1 MENHILHIKG
11 LKKSFGANR
20 VLDGIDLALSE
31 KEHVSILGYSGIG
44 KSVLLKCIV
53 RLIEPDEGVISL
65 LGQNV
70 NELTDSELNRLRINT
85 GYVFQNGA
93 LYDSMTVRDNLIF
106 PVIRTKN
113 IHNQLIEVEERVH
126 HVLNSVGLIDAID
139 KMPAEL
145 SGGMMKRIGLARA
158 LMLRPSVIFYDEPT
172 TGLDPVTAGEITN
185 LILKIRE
192 EYQASAIVVSHDME
206 CVKKINGEIKL
217 LKDGVFYASGSY
229 DSLKNDPDPFVHD
242 FFN

>member
-1 MENHILHIKG
+1 MENHILNIKG
-11 LKKSFGANR
+11 LKKAFGTNK

-31 KEHVSILGYSGIG
+31 KEHVSVLGCSGIG

-53 RLIEPDEGVISL
+53 RLIEPDEGSISL

-70 NELTDSELNRLRINT
+70 NELTDSELIRLRINT

-93 LYDSMTVRDNLIF
+93 LYDSMTVRDNLMF

-113 IHNQLIEVEERVH
+113 LHDQYKEVDDRVH

-172 TGLDPVTAGEITN
+172 TGLDPVTAGEITD
-185 LILKIRE
+185 LILKIRD
-192 EYQASAIVVSHDME
+192 EYQASAIVVSHDLE
-206 CVKKINGEIKL
+206 CVRRIDGEIKL

-229 DSLKNDPDPFVHD
+229 QSLKNEKDPFVYE